1 MASVY
6 VAERE
11 PLDGRTNRF
20 RPVHEDGR
28 RLSWAEFA
36 GALSEP
42 AFTTALSTEIASLP
56 HSAFRWECPGL
67 VASDLQAPCEFV
79 VVDAPAIDRPADQRA
94 FADHFRSG
102 STVTF
107 SNLGGDATLVV
118 PCPADTSANY
128 AHLASFLRTAPT
140 SQIEELWSAVSAAF
154 LARVSERR
162 VWLSTA
168 GGGVPWL
175 HVRLDDRPKYYSH
188 QPYRAQHI

>member
-1 MASVY
+1 MTFVY
-6 VAERE
+6 AAERE
-11 PLDGRTNRF
+11 PLDSRTTRF
-20 RPVHEDGR
+20 HPVDGDER
-28 RLSWAEFA
+28 CLSWDEFA
-36 GALSEP
+36 RALSEP
-42 AFTTALSTEIASLP
+42 AFATALSTQLASLP
-56 HSAFRWECPGL
+56 HTAFRWECPGL
-67 VASDLQAPCEFV
+67 VTADLQAPCEFV
-79 VVDAPAIDRPADQRA
+79 VVDAPAIDRSADQRA

-118 PCPADTSANY
+118 PCPADTHANY

-140 SQIEELWSAVSAAF
+140 SQIEELWSAVSAA
-154 LARVSERR
+154 LSARVSERR

-188 QPYRAQHI
+188 QPYRPQLT